1 MIDRSEL
8 EAIAARLV
16 DDAKAAASGA
26 EVSVRVGTGRAANVR
41 FGANEVESCGDVSD
55 EQVSVEVALGK
66 RHARASGNQI
76 DAKATRE
83 LVARAVAMARVA
95 PEDPEHMPV
104 LPPQSYV
111 AVPDSFDRGMADMSS
126 EARAMTAQ
134 VALAA
139 ARQAGLNSAGFLETS
154 AGEVV
159 VANSAGL
166 RASHRDTFGSFSM
179 TARTRDAT
187 GSGWAIRASHE
198 ARAIDAAAVVRAAA
212 DKALRSANARPLDP
226 GKYTVVLEPAAVA
239 DLLEFFSWPL
249 SARAVDEGRSA
260 LTKPGGGSRLGEA
273 IASPIVTLRS
283 DPADGDIPAAPFDD
297 EGAPRQAVSWIDRGV
312 LSALHYG
319 RYWAAKQGKAPT
331 PFGNMHLSGG
341 EARSI
346 DDLASGVKRGL
357 LVTHFF
363 YIRVLD
369 PHEASVTGLT
379 RDGLFLIEDGKVT
392 TPVNNFRFNHSLLA
406 LLKNCDAMTRETWRV
421 TSGLRVPAIRTT
433 EFNMAS
439 VSEAV

>member
-1 MIDRSEL
+1 MIERSEL

-16 DDAKAAASGA
+16 DDAKRTAPTA
-26 EVSVRVGTGRAANVR
+26 EVSVRVGTAGAANVR
-41 FGANEVESCGDVSD
+41 FGANEIESCGDVSD
-55 EQVSVEVALGK
+55 EQVTVEVALGK
-66 RHARASGNQI
+66 RHARASTNQT
-76 DAKATRE
+76 DESATRA
-83 LVARAVAMARVA
+83 LVARAVAMAKVA

-104 LPPQSYV
+104 LPPQSFV
-111 AVPDSFDRGMADMSS
+111 AVPESFDRAMADMSS
-126 EARAMTAQ
+126 ESRALVAQ
-134 VALAA
+134 VAIAA
-139 ARQAGLNSAGFLETS
+139 ARQAGLNSAGFFESS
-154 AGEVV
+154 AGEIVL
-159 VANSAGL
+159 ANSAGL
-166 RASHRDTFGSFSM
+166 RAAHRDTFGSLSM
-179 TARTRDAT
+179 TARTKDAT

-198 ARAIDAAAVVRAAA
+198 ARAIDAVAVARAAA
-212 DKALRSANARPLDP
+212 DKAIRSAKARPFDP
-226 GKYTVVLEPAAVA
+226 GKYTVVLEPPAVA
-239 DLLEFFSWPL
+239 DLLDFLAL

-260 LTKPGGGSRLGEA
+260 LTRPGGGSRLGEA

-283 DPADGDIPAAPFDD
+283 DPGDADIPVAPFDD
-297 EGAPRQAVSWIDRGV
+297 EGVPRKAISWIDRGV

-319 RYWAAKQGKAPT
+319 RYWAAKQGKEPT

-346 DDLASGVKRGL
+346 DELVAGVKRGL

-421 TSGLRVPAIRTT
+421 TSGLRVPAMRTT

>member
-1 MIDRSEL
+1 MIERTEL

-16 DDAKAAASGA
+16 DDAKKTAPTA
-26 EVSVRVGTGRAANVR
+26 EVSVSVGTSGAANVR

-55 EQVSVEVALGK
+55 EEVTVEVALGK
-66 RHARASGNQI
+66 RHARASTNQI
-76 DAKATRE
+76 DEKATRE
-83 LVARAVAMARVA
+83 LVERAMAMAKVA

-111 AVPDSFDRGMADMSS
+111 AVPESFDRGMAEMTS
-126 EARAMTAQ
+126 ESRALVAQ
-134 VALAA
+134 VAIAA
-139 ARQAGLNSAGFLETS
+139 ARQAGLTSAGFFEAS

-159 VANSAGL
+159 LANSAGL
-166 RASHRDTFGSFSM
+166 RAAHRDTFGSFSM

-198 ARAIDAAAVVRAAA
+198 ARAIDAAAVARTAA
-212 DKALRSANARPLDP
+212 DKAVRSAKARPLDP
-226 GKYTVVLEPAAVA
+226 GKYTVVLEPPAVA
-239 DLLEFFSWPL
+239 DLLDFFSWPL
-249 SARAVDEGRSA
+249 SARSVDEGRSA
-260 LTKPGGGSRLGEA
+260 LSRPGGGSRLGEA

-283 DPADGDIPAAPFDD
+283 DPGDADIPVAPFDD
-297 EGAPRQAVSWIDRGV
+297 EGVPRKAVSWIDRGV

-319 RYWAAKQGKAPT
+319 RYWAAKQGKKPT
-331 PFGNMHLSGG
+331 PYGNMHLSGG

-346 DDLASGVKRGL
+346 DELVGGVKRGL

-406 LLKNCDAMTRETWRV
+406 LLKNCDAMTKETWRV
-421 TSGLRVPAIRTT
+421 SSGMRVPAIRTT